1 MRESSL
7 PPRLPAWTTASD
19 DERQEIW
26 SRWLHLPT
34 LTERRR
40 SEWPSLTIDSNSVRG
55 ERARE
60 LFHRARELVRKQ
72 GIPNPVGIGAKVG
85 LVTVQVTR
93 RSGNALVPAAGK
105 WFPYNLQV
113 FQRKQLMLSIDYNEA
128 DEIEINVF
136 TRGLWEYRLPP
147 IVSGTAPRDRSR
159 SE

>member
-1 MRESSL
+1 MSNVNRWSS
-7 PPRLPAWTTASD
+7 
-19 DERQEIW
+19 W

-34 LTERRR
+34 LTERRLF
-40 SEWPSLTIDSNSVRG
+40 ECQVLAIESNSVRG

-60 LFHRARELVRKQ
+60 FFHCARELVRKQ
-72 GIPNPVGIGAKVG
+72 GIPNPFGIGAKVG

-93 RSGNALVPAAGK
+93 RSGNTLVPAAGK

-113 FQRKQLMLSIDYNEA
+113 FQRKQLMLSVDYNDA

-136 TRGLWEYRLPP
+136 TRGVWEYRLPP
-147 IVSGTAPRDRSR
+147 IVGTAPRDRSR

>member
-1 MRESSL
+1 MSNVNRWSS
-7 PPRLPAWTTASD
+7 
-19 DERQEIW
+19 W

-60 LFHRARELVRKQ
+60 LFHCARELVRKQ
-72 GIPNPVGIGAKVG
+72 GIPNPFGIGAKVG

-159 SE
+159 TE

>member
-1 MRESSL
+1 MAIE
-7 PPRLPAWTTASD
+7 
-19 DERQEIW
+19 
-26 SRWLHLPT
+26 
-34 LTERRR
+34 
-40 SEWPSLTIDSNSVRG
+40 SNSVRG

-113 FQRKQLMLSIDYNEA
+113 FQRKLLMLSVDYNDA

-136 TRGLWEYRLPP
+136 TPGLWEYRLP
-147 IVSGTAPRDRSR
+147 IVSGLRRGTVHEVSKRA
-159 SE
+159 